1 MCSNLEKAEQTL
13 DRMQRDCLFCYI
25 LYAMYLSSIE
35 ETGIQ
40 ERGGGEPVESKVPG
54 IGEQRHNEVMV
65 SR

>member
-1 MCSNLEKAEQTL
+1 
-13 DRMQRDCLFCYI
+13 
-25 LYAMYLSSIE
+25 LSSIE